1 MKKIF
6 EKVCTLENYP
16 YLCIRN
22 HEKSSLLSQLG
33 PRFRGGFMR
42 IK

>member
-33 PRFRGGFMR
+33 PQFRDGFMR